1 MRRVTV
7 KALRRA
13 EKLLLDAFGKAMPVV
28 NWAFFIVGVAGA
40 AGTVAG
46 VLPPFSDS
54 LWAKLTSVLLWL
66 LFAREGYDSLVEQDE
81 VESSGRSE

>member
-1 MRRVTV
+1 MRQV
-7 KALRRA
+7 RRA
-13 EKLLLDAFGKAMPVV
+13 ETLLLDAFGRAMPVV
-28 NWAFFIVGVAGA
+28 NWAFFVVGIAGA

-66 LFAREGYDSLVEQDE
+66 LFAREGYDSLVKGEEDA
-81 VESSGRSE
+81 